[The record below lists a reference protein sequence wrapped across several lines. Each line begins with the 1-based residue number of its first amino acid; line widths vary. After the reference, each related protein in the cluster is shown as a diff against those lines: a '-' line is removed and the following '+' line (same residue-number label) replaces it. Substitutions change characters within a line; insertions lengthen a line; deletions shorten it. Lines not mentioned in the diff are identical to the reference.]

1 MSSNIVGA
9 TSHCAAAKCALKRL
23 QRRLGPMLLRYLLCS
38 LGLFATMHA
47 SAQSVDVGHSFESAQ
62 IVDAE
67 PIVDAEQIVGAE
79 LAVEP
84 LSFFKPAESAA
95 VLASDP
101 FEPVNRLVFGF
112 NEQLDRRL
120 IRPVAR
126 VYLETLPAPLRDGF
140 SNMLLNLDDLVSS
153 LNQLLQ
159 AKPSKA
165 AVSLARFIFNSSFG
179 IVGFFDIAS
188 EAGLYHEGEDLGQ
201 TFAVWGVPSGPYV
214 VLPLFGPSTFRDA
227 SARVLFQPFAP
238 IRQIKPSETRY
249 SLIAAGL
256 LSARAELL
264 EVSQSSGLLVIDRYL
279 FARDAFLQRRRNQ
292 IYDGE
297 PPE

>member
-9 TSHCAAAKCALKRL
+9 TSHCAAANCALKRL

-67 PIVDAEQIVGAE
+67 QIVGVEQIGGVE

-188 EAGLYHEGEDLGQ
+188 EAGLYHESEDLGQ
-201 TFAVWGVPSGPYV
+201 TFAVWGVPSGPYL

-238 IRQIKPSETRY
+238 IRRIKPSETRY